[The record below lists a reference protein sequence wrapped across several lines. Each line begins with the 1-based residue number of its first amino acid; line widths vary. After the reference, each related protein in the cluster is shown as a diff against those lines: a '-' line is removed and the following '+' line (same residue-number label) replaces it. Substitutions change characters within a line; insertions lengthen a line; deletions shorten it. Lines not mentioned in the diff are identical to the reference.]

1 MSLPFVTPLAVTPP
15 IAKEEQD
22 TEDLKQV
29 FLHSISILGRLLQF
43 HLDAKHAGLCDTFHS
58 C

>member
-15 IAKEEQD
+15 LAKEEQD

-29 FLHSISILGRLLQF
+29 FFHSI
-43 HLDAKHAGLCDTFHS
+43 CV
-58 C
+58 